1 MMTESDDGGLKQI
14 EELLARRRRVI
25 VLLNAIRALRA
36 GDLQAVIDLDT
47 IAPMEID
54 EGPASWDTN
63 EARTGAELAGIF
75 EDRLQT
81 MLAVGIWGKLV
92 PSYNFDRLDWRPKS

>member
-1 MMTESDDGGLKQI
+1 MMTKSDDGGPKQI
-14 EELLARRRRVI
+14 EELLARRSRVI

-47 IAPMEID
+47 IAPMED

-63 EARTGAELAGIF
+63 AARTGAELARIL

-92 PSYNFDRLDWRPKS
+92 PAA